1 METARSANLPFSYQD
16 LSTVNTCSRSGA
28 IQPLSLVSQSLSR
41 KPISLSRARSEL
53 RDWLTGPLLGSQRHC
68 RALCQSVVTYA
79 LWQLFLNFLQYYDE
93 KTLCKYCNPS
103 KDLHLAKLAMPTPL
117 MRRRHKDDLL
127 VSQQWAVAIKH
138 LRACSFTSCHRRD
151 NTLLSPNG
159 KIVFLLG
166 IPRRMEGHECY

>member
-79 LWQLFLNFLQYYDE
+79 LRQLFLNFLQYYDG

-103 KDLHLAKLAMPTPL
+103 KNLHLAKLAMPTR

-127 VSQQWAVAIKH
+127 VSQQ
-138 LRACSFTSCHRRD
+138 
-151 NTLLSPNG
+151 
-159 KIVFLLG
+159 
-166 IPRRMEGHECY
+166 